1 LEFHFKPWKKRE
13 LLKQQAEAE
22 FSKTTFV
29 KMQEAKALN
38 SISGHLGRCV
48 RNVFPS
54 VSLCEVCA
62 LCLGVDIEPS
72 ELPTVLRCLSD
83 KCDD

>member
-1 LEFHFKPWKKRE
+1 MEKKRII
-13 LLKQQAEAE
+13 
-22 FSKTTFV
+22 KTASGSGIFKDDFC

-48 RNVFPS
+48 RNVLPS

-62 LCLGVDIEPS
+62 LCFSFDIEQS
-72 ELPTVLRCLSD
+72 ELPIVLRCLSD
-83 KCDD
+83 NCDE